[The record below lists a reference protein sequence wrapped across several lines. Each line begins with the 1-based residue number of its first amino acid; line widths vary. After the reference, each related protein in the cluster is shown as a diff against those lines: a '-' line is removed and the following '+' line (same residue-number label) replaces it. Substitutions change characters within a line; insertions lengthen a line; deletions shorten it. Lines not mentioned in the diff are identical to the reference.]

1 MSTAG
6 QDLGRDRMMNAKESA
21 AMDSMTSTIASRDEH
36 SSDGG
41 REEAALQEYLAALI
55 QGNYA
60 APSPAGGGRIGEL
73 VRELGAKL
81 VASQRTH
88 ADHVVQTAIEA
99 NEIGGL
105 TARLIAPVRE
115 ASESAQSMAAAVE
128 ELVASVREMT
138 ASSDSAAAGAEEAK
152 QSVQDSITRVH
163 EAISAF
169 QDLAQRVQEAAADV
183 EALGQASQ
191 EIGGIVK
198 EIEKIASQ
206 TNLLALNATIEAAR
220 AGEAGKGFAV
230 VANEVKNLSQQTA
243 KATDDIRTR
252 IEALLQQVD
261 RIGDVMSAGAEVA
274 ESGRATVDTLGQQVE
289 SVGAQVDAV
298 ASRMGEVA
306 GIIGQQSEAVGEIAQ
321 GVNAVAEMSRRNL
334 DSINALADST
344 DRLDHAIADEMQDV
358 AETEFRGKVI
368 RLAKAD
374 HVIWKRRLIAM
385 AAGRLALSADE
396 LADHHSCR
404 LGRWYYSDASKRFG
418 SHPAFRDLED
428 PHERVHRFG
437 KEAARCFEQGR
448 HEDAL
453 AAIAKM
459 EEASQEV
466 MRLLETLRVA
476 DEG

>member
-1 MSTAG
+1 
-6 QDLGRDRMMNAKESA
+6 
-21 AMDSMTSTIASRDEH
+21 MDSMISPSAPSADRSRD
-36 SSDGG
+36 DG
-41 REEAALQEYLAALI
+41 REEDALQDYLLALI
-55 QGNYA
+55 DGNFAA
-60 APSPAGGGRIGEL
+60 APPSGGGRLGDL
-73 VRELGAKL
+73 VRKLGRKL
-81 VASQRTH
+81 GQTQRTH

-152 QSVQDSITRVH
+152 QAVQESVSRVH
-163 EAISAF
+163 EAIGAF

-183 EALGQASQ
+183 EALGAASQ

-252 IEALLQQVD
+252 IEALLQQVE
-261 RIGDVMSAGAEVA
+261 RIGRVMSAGAEVA

-321 GVNAVAEMSRRNL
+321 GVNAVADMSRRNL
-334 DSINALADST
+334 EAINALADST
-344 DRLDHAIADEMQDV
+344 DRLDQAIAAEMQDV
-358 AETEFRGKVI
+358 AETQFTGKVV

-385 AAGRLALSADE
+385 AAGRLALSAEE

-404 LGRWYYSDASKRFG
+404 LGRWYYSDASKRFAD
-418 SHPAFRDLED
+418 HPAFRNLED

-437 KEAARCFEQGR
+437 KQAARLFEEGR
-448 HEDAL
+448 HEEAL
-453 AAIAKM
+453 AAIEKM
-459 EEASQEV
+459 EEASEEV
-466 MRLLETLRVA
+466 MRLLETLQRA
-476 DEG
+476 DES